1 MNTRPASN
9 VFRCAV
15 PLAAMARTRRGQK
28 SRMIP
33 RSNQRCPAT
42 TDDGPGIPSKQRVT
56 GGPQASHGT
65 ATSEMCGGEDAAW
78 DRSVRACTARVYV
91 RLYTNAEPFILAVKL
106 RRTSA
111 SDGEGPNGYRG
122 GGRRDCRYVADLEAP
137 GSSFSVFTVEVASRA
152 YGTRGG
158 SSRRRMVFRD
168 DVETPSIRQS
178 SIALPVLW
186 MSARMSS
193 ERTRNSVR

>member
-1 MNTRPASN
+1 MLSTSRANTRPGSN
-9 VFRCAV
+9 VLRCAV
-15 PLAAMARTRRGQK
+15 PPAPVARTRCEQK
-28 SRMIP
+28 SRIIP

-42 TDDGPGIPSKQRVT
+42 TDGGPGSPSKQRVA

-65 ATSEMCGGEDAAW
+65 ARLEMCECGDVAW
-78 DRSVRACTARVYV
+78 HRSVRACTAREYV
-91 RLYTNAEPFILAVKL
+91 RLHTNAEPVIFTVKV

-122 GGRRDCRYVADLEAP
+122 GDLCDCRYVADMEAP
-137 GSSFSVFTVEVASRA
+137 RWLFFSVFTVEVASRA

-168 DVETPSIRQS
+168 AVETPSI
-178 SIALPVLW
+178 
-186 MSARMSS
+186 
-193 ERTRNSVR
+193 